1 MGRSVRTLFPREVLT
16 ALYSNVSAKRGYRSF
31 FKVRSQLC
39 VTSPQR
45 NSTRWPD
52 QLGVKVRL
60 YV

>member
-1 MGRSVRTLFPREVLT
+1 MRRSVRTLFPREVST
-16 ALYSNVSAKRGYRSF
+16 ALCSNVSAKRGYRAF